1 MKILERI
8 KVLPKKKEDVKFQAI
23 ILKIVSAKN
32 SYEGKILGRTLE
44 DWVAFACNGINVKV
58 VDYDG
63 TSNLLGFVRDKIDH
77 RFDYSI
83 ILMSKTP
90 LLTGVTIKN
99 IIEYCSVKEVDLCK
113 LPIGYVVKNDYFFK
127 MSELVIDSL
136 YSQNLDDFFV
146 VENKKQFVQAEGI
159 LQDRINSFHMS
170 NGVDIRKP
178 QSVYIE
184 PEVDI
189 GSGVVIFPGNSIKG
203 QTTIMKDVILKEN
216 NVIEN
221 SIVGSES
228 CISGSVISGTMIEKN
243 VYISAFCDINN
254 SQIGENSIIDTGCK
268 IEKYNV
274 LANSKIKAKTILGEI
289 DDSDC
294 GSGKS
299 R

>member
-23 ILKIVSAKN
+23 ILKVIPAKN

-83 ILMSKTP
+83 ILLSKTP
-90 LLTGVTIKN
+90 LLTGGTIKN
-99 IIEYCSVKEVDLCK
+99 IIEYCSIKEVDLCK
-113 LPIGYVVKNDYFFK
+113 LPIGYVVKNAYFSK
-127 MSELVIDSL
+127 ISEPLIDSL

-203 QTTIMKDVILKEN
+203 QTTIMSNVILKEN

-221 SIVGSES
+221 AIVGSES
-228 CISGSVISGTMIEKN
+228 CISGSVISESVIEKN
-243 VYISAFCDINN
+243 VYISAFCEITS
-254 SQIGENSIIDTGCK
+254 SQIGESSIIESGCK
-268 IEKYNV
+268 IDKYKV

-289 DDSDC
+289 DDCDC